1 MEKCSGI
8 SFDTGCW
15 SQDKGQMKG
24 SFYRALLLLTALL
37 ISAYGGDEKKEDKEN
52 RVWTDSKTERTLE
65 GKIVDKHRDGTRIE
79 IRKKE
84 GGHVWLKIDRLIEK
98 DQKYARM
105 WVKPQNA
112 ISISNKKLMKGGLR
126 IIKVRAQAGL
136 KPMTVKVIT
145 KYTPTLVKKDLKA
158 GQLLDFTVTVGKGY
172 SVSGY
177 HGKTLVDQET
187 ALKKTGL
194 TEQ

>member
-1 MEKCSGI
+1 
-8 SFDTGCW
+8 
-15 SQDKGQMKG
+15 MK
-24 SFYRALLLLTALL
+24 SCIPAVLLLFASLL
-37 ISAYGGDEKKEDKEN
+37 IPAHGEDEKKEDKEN

-126 IIKVRAQAGL
+126 VIKVRAQAGL
-136 KPMTVKVIT
+136 KPMSVKVIT
-145 KYTPTLVKKDLKA
+145 KYTPSLVTKKLKA
-158 GQLLDFTVTVGKGY
+158 GELADFTVTVGKGY

-187 ALKKTGL
+187 ALRKTGL